1 MKQGERGEPVATV
14 QRALVDLGF
23 RMPVTTANDTKLPD
37 GIFGPETAQVVR
49 KFQQLNGLDA
59 DGVVGR
65 HTLAKLEELTA
76 AQTVADRASL
86 IATNQMPANF
96 AHTIHRT
103 QRA

>member
-23 RMPVTTANDTKLPD
+23 WMPVTTANDTKLPD

-59 DGVVGR
+59 DGIVGR
-65 HTLAKLEELTA
+65 HTLAKLEELTT
-76 AQTVADRASL
+76 AQTATDRAQL
-86 IATNQMPANF
+86 IAANRMPFGF

-103 QRA
+103 LRA